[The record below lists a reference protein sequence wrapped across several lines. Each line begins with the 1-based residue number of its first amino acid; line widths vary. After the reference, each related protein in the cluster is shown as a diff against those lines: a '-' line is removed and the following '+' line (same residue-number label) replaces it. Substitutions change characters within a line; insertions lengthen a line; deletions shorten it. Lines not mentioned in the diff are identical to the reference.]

1 MLIYVN
7 IFWLKPVAGPADV
20 IQQIA
25 KWVGQ
30 RANGFVDGERPLRVV
45 SGRKEAGGGTLW
57 QALELL
63 RVR

>member
-7 IFWLKPVAGPADV
+7 NFWLEPAAGPADV

-30 RANGFVDGERPLRVV
+30 RANSFVDGERLAVKSRLVV
-45 SGRKEAGGGTLW
+45 N
-57 QALELL
+57 ALLE
-63 RVR
+63 